1 MTDKTVATGLIKVR
15 RYEPVPYD
23 EPASGPKLVR
33 IHVEEDFAG
42 DVEGTGV
49 VEFLQV
55 LAADGGSASFVGVER
70 VDGSVGGRRGT
81 FVLQDEGTVRGNEV
95 SGRWF
100 VVAGS
105 GTGELTGLRGDGGFA
120 AELGQEASITL
131 EYWFE

>member
-23 EPASGPKLVR
+23 EPAQGPKLVR
-33 IHVEEDFAG
+33 VHVEEDFAG
-42 DVEGTGV
+42 DIEGTGV

-55 LAADGGSASFVGVER
+55 QAADGASASFVGVER
-70 VDGSVGGRRGT
+70 VDGTVGGRRGT

-100 VVAGS
+100 VVPGS
-105 GTGELTGLRGDGGFA
+105 
-120 AELGQEASITL
+120 
-131 EYWFE
+131 

>member
-15 RYEPVPYD
+15 TYEPVPYE
-23 EPASGPKLVR
+23 EPAAGPKLLKVR
-33 IHVEEDFAG
+33 VEEDFTG
-42 DVEGTGV
+42 DVEGIGV

-55 LAADGGSASFVGVER
+55 QAADGQSASFVGVER

-100 VVAGS
+100 VVPGS
-105 GTGELTGLRGDGGFA
+105 GTGELTGLRGEGGFA
-120 AELGQEASITL
+120 AELGQAASITL